1 MRSCVMGLVSQAQ
14 RLVHKE
20 RPRTGFFFSK
30 NERMEKT
37 TRCLLILEFD
47 HWCGWKN
54 DVLFLTQKCIFDPK
68 YLKNTLR
75 TLLNHSIASKNAQK
89 NNNPK
94 TLNQPETK
102 KLYELRYVFIGVFK
116 VKKRLKLNS
125 PHHVEHFD
133 IK

>member
-1 MRSCVMGLVSQAQ
+1 MGLVSQAQ

-20 RPRTGFFFSK
+20 RPRTSFFFSR

-68 YLKNTLR
+68 YLKKHL
-75 TLLNHSIASKNAQK
+75 KNLVKPFYSLQK
-89 NNNPK
+89 CTKKNNPK

-102 KLYELRYVFIGVFK
+102 KLSELRYVFIGVFK
-116 VKKRLKLNS
+116 VKKDLNLTLL
-125 PHHVEHFD
+125 
-133 IK
+133 IMWNILT